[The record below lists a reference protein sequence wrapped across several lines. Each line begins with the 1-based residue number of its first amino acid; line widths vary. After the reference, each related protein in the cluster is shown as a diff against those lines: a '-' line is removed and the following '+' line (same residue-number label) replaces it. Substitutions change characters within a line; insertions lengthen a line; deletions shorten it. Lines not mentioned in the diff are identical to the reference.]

1 MLFQEEC
8 YEKNM
13 GNADR
18 IIRLIVA
25 VIIAVLYFTG
35 NISGTLGI
43 VLGVIAVAFVLTS
56 AIGWCPLYVPL
67 GIRTC
72 KHE

>member
-1 MLFQEEC
+1 MK
-8 YEKNM
+8 KNM
-13 GNADR
+13 GSADR

-35 NISGTLGI
+35 KISGTLGI

>member
-1 MLFQEEC
+1 MNMK
-8 YEKNM
+8 KNI
-13 GNADR
+13 GNADC

-35 NISGTLGI
+35 KISGTLGM